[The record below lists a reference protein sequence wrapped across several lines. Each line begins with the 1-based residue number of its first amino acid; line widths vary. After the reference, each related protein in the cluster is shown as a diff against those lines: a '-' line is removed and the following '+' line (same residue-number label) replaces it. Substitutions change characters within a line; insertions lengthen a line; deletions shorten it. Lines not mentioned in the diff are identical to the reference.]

1 MTSTRTELAGPEHG
15 RCAALHGLVPDL
27 VPENI
32 VFSGGFRDDVNWGSA
47 IIQTPWQIYQNYGDT
62 AVLSTYYPNMVNY
75 MNYLQTRVTG
85 SLVSYGSS
93 GLGDWGE
100 TSVTS
105 ITTPIDLVE
114 NWGYYRDEVAMAN
127 IAKVLG
133 KAADQQQYAA
143 NAAATLAAFTATWYN
158 PSTKTVAN
166 GTQSSLAM
174 ALDIGA
180 VPASASRRHAE
191 VGRGHRRRRRLRG
204 GRDRHDPAVPR
215 AQCGGRP
222 AAHL

>member
-1 MTSTRTELAGPEHG
+1 MADAQLSS
-15 RCAALHGLVPDL
+15 GLVPDL

-62 AVLSTYYPNMVNY
+62 AVLSTYYPNMVEY

-85 SLVSYGSS
+85 NLVSYGSS

-127 IAKVLG
+127 IANVDFSNLCPSF
-133 KAADQQQYAA
+133 QQ
-143 NAAATLAAFTATWYN
+143 F
-158 PSTKTVAN
+158 
-166 GTQSSLAM
+166 M
-174 ALDIGA
+174 A
-180 VPASASRRHAE
+180 
-191 VGRGHRRRRRLRG
+191 RG
-204 GRDRHDPAVPR
+204 GSFRQFMSIASTSTQRLW
-215 AQCGGRP
+215 Q
-222 AAHL
+222 